1 MHPTEG
7 PHHPRG
13 AHKELWK
20 STAQLATGIIHPL
33 HLLFSASH
41 FFFFYSSF
49 SRKISG
55 YLTGSSQT
63 SSFSPALSLQS
74 WRETPSPSDRIG
86 QPALPH
92 HCAERLKT
100 RFTRWLGLACVITF
114 EWGLG
119 AGSLPCRS
127 CVVFSK
133 GELRAR
139 ELLRSGEKRRDSF
152 SAATRKAVFSG
163 KVKDIERASLSLSQH
178 TFEWNAS
185 TAHLSN
191 PVAALLSRRLLH
203 AWHSLV
209 LGCLYRTD
217 PPQALLSKV

>member
-1 MHPTEG
+1 M
-7 PHHPRG
+7 
-13 AHKELWK
+13 
-20 STAQLATGIIHPL
+20 
-33 HLLFSASH
+33 
-41 FFFFYSSF
+41 
-49 SRKISG
+49 
-55 YLTGSSQT
+55 TGSSQT

-163 KVKDIERASLSLSQH
+163 KVKDIERASLSLSLNILLNGMLAQH
-178 TFEWNAS
+178 TCQ
-185 TAHLSN
+185 TQ
-191 PVAALLSRRLLH
+191 LLPSSQGGCCTPDIAWCLAVFTELTLLKPC
-203 AWHSLV
+203 SPR
-209 LGCLYRTD
+209 C
-217 PPQALLSKV
+217 S